1 MENVLINAPESFASQ
16 VNVSMANA
24 LVYANSIVNVMMV
37 KFAMKESVKMLVILF
52 NAQKKANVRKEYA
65 GHNSNYAQSDL
76 KSQKLKQ
83 PLVQTPD
90 LPKKIVL

>member
-1 MENVLINAPESFASQ
+1 
-16 VNVSMANA
+16 
-24 LVYANSIVNVMMV
+24 MMV
-37 KFAMKESVKMLVILF
+37 KFAMKESAKMLVTLF

-65 GHNSNYAQSDL
+65 GHNFNYAQSDL

-90 LPKKIVL
+90 LPKKNVQLAFIKDSLNLNFVE